1 MILIAD
7 SGSTKTD
14 WALVDDN
21 GVVVARLK
29 TQGLNPYHTS
39 DESIR
44 QTISEELSLPNHPD
58 KVFFYGSGITST
70 MKEHMVSVLR
80 QTFGG
85 VHVEAESDLLG
96 AARALLLDKPGIA
109 CILGTGA
116 NSCLYDGKR
125 IVLNTPP
132 LGYILG
138 DEGSGAVL
146 GKLFLNAI
154 FKGRLSHRLKEGF
167 LEWSGLTYADV
178 IDKVYRQPMANR
190 FLASIAPYLSKC
202 MKPVEGNQEAMD
214 DVRAITELVEDSFD
228 MFFVNNITPYLYS
241 AGKEVSVSSNELKV
255 GFVGSIAYYFAPMLR
270 HVFTDLHSLEVL
282 RVVQSPL
289 DGLAYYHS
297 RHM

>member
-21 GVVVARLK
+21 GMVKARLK

-44 QTISEELSLPNHPD
+44 YTISEELCLPNRPD
-58 KVFFYGSGITST
+58 LVFFYGSGVTDSMRERMTSV
-70 MKEHMVSVLR
+70 MSQAL
-80 QTFGG
+80 GG
-85 VHVEAESDLLG
+85 APVEAESDLLG

-116 NSCLYDGKR
+116 NSCLYDGKN

-146 GKLFLNAI
+146 GKQFLNAV
-154 FKGRLSHRLKEGF
+154 FKGRLSDRLKEGF
-167 LEWSGLTYADV
+167 LKWSGLTYADV

-190 FLASIAPYLSKC
+190 FLASIAPYLSSC
-202 MKPVEGNQEAMD
+202 MKPVEGDHEALEDAM
-214 DVRAITELVEDSFD
+214 AITQLVETSFE
-228 MFFVNNITPYLYS
+228 MFFVNNITPYLYKERNGKSVS
-241 AGKEVSVSSNELKV
+241 AGEMKA
-255 GFVGSIAYYFAPMLR
+255 GFVGSIAYHFAPILR

-282 RVVQSPL
+282 RIEQSPL

-297 RHM
+297 RHL